1 VSSRYNIVIPSDAPP
16 WAQRLQAD
24 FNRVFAQIE
33 GDLRTPTLA
42 AANLPADGTRT
53 LAIVSDEAGG
63 AVLAFYDGADW
74 RRVTDRAV
82 VS

>member
-1 VSSRYNIVIPSDAPP
+1 MSRYTLVIPSDAPP

-24 FNRVFAQIE
+24 FNRVFGQIE
-33 GDLRTPTLA
+33 ADLRTPTLA
-42 AANLPADGTRT
+42 KADLPVDGSQT
-53 LAIVSDEAGG
+53 LAIVSNEAGG
-63 AVLAFYDGADW
+63 TVLAFFDGSAW

>member
-1 VSSRYNIVIPSDAPP
+1 MSRYTIVIPSDAPP

-24 FNRVFAQIE
+24 FNRVFSQIE
-33 GDLRTPTLA
+33 SDRRTPRLA
-42 AANLPADGTRT
+42 KADLPEDGSQT
-53 LAIVSDEAGG
+53 LAIVLDEVGG
-63 AVLAFYDGADW
+63 AVLAFFDGTVW

>member
-1 VSSRYNIVIPSDAPP
+1 MSRYNVVIPSDAPP

-24 FNRVFAQIE
+24 FNRVFSQVEA
-33 GDLRTPTLA
+33 DLRTPTFA
-42 AANLPADGTRT
+42 KADLPRDGSRN
-53 LAIVSDEAGG
+53 LAIVADAAGG

-82 VS
+82 VT